1 MSNIITNKEIKKEDN
16 EIIKPQITRVL
27 LPSSIPLN
35 LNMPLVIKFKRI
47 TLDGQIPTKGSIGA
61 AGYDLHASHDCI
73 IPKICLKVEIV
84 NIEKKEKEEKEKE
97 EEEEEEKEEEENI
110 YVSKALIKTD
120 IACKIPDTHYGRV
133 APRSGISWKH
143 HVHVGAG
150 VIDSDYRGNIGIV
163 LYNLSSKDFIIKK
176 GDRVAQLIFERIEN
190 NAMIEE
196 VTDLDESDRG
206 SGGYGSTGV

>member
-1 MSNIITNKEIKKEDN
+1 MSNIMNKEID

-47 TLDGQIPTKGSIGA
+47 TPDGQIPTKGSIGA
-61 AGYDLHASHDCI
+61 AGYDLHAAHDCI
-73 IPKICLKVEIV
+73 IPKICLKIEMDTTE
-84 NIEKKEKEEKEKE
+84 EKKEV
-97 EEEEEEKEEEENI
+97 ENI

-133 APRSGISWKH
+133 APRSGVSWKH